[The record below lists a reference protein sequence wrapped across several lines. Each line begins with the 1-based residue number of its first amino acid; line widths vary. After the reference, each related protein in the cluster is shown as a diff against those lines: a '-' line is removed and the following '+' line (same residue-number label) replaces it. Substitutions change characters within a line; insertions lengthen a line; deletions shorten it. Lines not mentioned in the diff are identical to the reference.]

1 MLGILC
7 VASLLTVTAFLPFTI
22 VPLLLL
28 PLLARSLNA
37 FSLGEQQAFHLGVRT
52 GRVKMSV
59 LLLSTMAVG
68 ATVACSGVIGFI
80 GLVIP
85 HILRMGVGADHRLI
99 LPGSALLGAIVLL
112 LSDLFSRTIVAPAE
126 LPIGIVTAVVGCPLF
141 IYIIFRERGKNY
153 I

>member
-52 GRVKMSV
+52 GRVKRSV

-68 ATVACSGVIGFI
+68 ATVAVSGVIGFI

-85 HILRMGVGADHRLI
+85 PILRMGVGSAHRMI
-99 LPGSALLGAIVLL
+99 LPVYALLGAILCMFF
-112 LSDLFSRTIVAPAE
+112 DFFFRTQ
-126 LPIGIVTAVVGCPLF
+126 
-141 IYIIFRERGKNY
+141 
-153 I
+153 